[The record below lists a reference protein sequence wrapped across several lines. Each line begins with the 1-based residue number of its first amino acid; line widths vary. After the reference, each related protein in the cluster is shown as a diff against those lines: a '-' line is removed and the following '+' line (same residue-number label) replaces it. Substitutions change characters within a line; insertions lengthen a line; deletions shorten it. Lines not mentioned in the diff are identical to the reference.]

1 MSPFLLSFFA
11 ASGVLSLIFFTFGQA
26 KLFLS
31 LYTESKP
38 RLMWAV
44 MTNRGQGMSLHKL
57 YGRQL
62 SALSL
67 CLTLA
72 CAPLF
77 SVQADEPE
85 LVPTDGSATL
95 GETSQALV
103 QTEGQTPAVAMMAG
117 IQPLPEGAA
126 AKSRADIQSLLPANY
141 TPVYMNQLAA
151 LYAARTMKPMWE
163 NREAVQAFQQQLAEV
178 AIAGFQPQFTQWI
191 ELLTDPAVSGMARD
205 VVLSDA
211 MMGYLQFISSIPV
224 QGNRWLYSDKPYT
237 LSTPPLS
244 VINQWQLALD
254 NGVLPQFVAGLA
266 PQHPQ
271 YAAMHQALLTQLT
284 DSRPWPQLTSSVKLS
299 PGQWSKDVPALREIL
314 QRTGMMDSGPDI
326 ALPGDNS
333 VVSPS
338 AEPVTKVRTTST
350 KPAVYDRQLVDAV
363 KRFQTW
369 QGLGADGVIGQSTRD
384 WLNVSPAQRAG
395 VLALNIQ
402 RLRLLPGK
410 LSTGIMVNIP
420 AYSLVYYLDG
430 NQVLASRVIVG
441 RPDRKTPMM
450 SSALNNVVVN
460 PPWNV
465 PPTLARKDILPKV
478 QNDPGYLE
486 SHGYTMMRGWNS
498 NEAINPYNVDWS
510 TITASNLPFRFQQA
524 PGARNSLGRYKF
536 NMPSS
541 DAIYLHDTPN
551 HNLFQKDTRALSS
564 GCVRVNK
571 ASELANMLLQD
582 AGWNDSRISDALKEG
597 NTRYVNIRQ
606 NIPVNL
612 YYLTAF
618 VGADGRA
625 QYRTDIY
632 NYDLPARSGA
642 QILPKAEQ
650 LIR

>member
-1 MSPFLLSFFA
+1 MLL
-11 ASGVLSLIFFTFGQA
+11 
-26 KLFLS
+26 K
-31 LYTESKP
+31 K
-38 RLMWAV
+38 R
-44 MTNRGQGMSLHKL
+44 

-67 CLTLA
+67 SLA
-72 CAPLF
+72 FAFAPLF
-77 SVQADEPE
+77 NVQAEEPE
-85 LVPTDGSATL
+85 VVPTDSSATI
-95 GETSQALV
+95 GELSSELSQSASHSA
-103 QTEGQTPAVAMMAG
+103 AVAKMVG
-117 IQPLPEGAA
+117 EQVLAA
-126 AKSRADIQSLLPANY
+126 DVVAKSRADIQAVLPSGY
-141 TPVYMNQLAA
+141 QPVFMNPLVS
-151 LYAARTMKPMWE
+151 LYAARDMKPMWE

-178 AIAGFQPQFTQWI
+178 AIAGFQPQFTTWV
-191 ELLTDPAVSGMARD
+191 ELLTDPVVSGLARD

-211 MMGYLQFISSIPV
+211 MLGYLHFISGIPT
-224 QGNRWLYSDKPYT
+224 QGNRWLYGTKPYT
-237 LSTPPLS
+237 MSTPALS
-244 VINQWQLALD
+244 VINQWQMALE
-254 NGVLPQFVAGLA
+254 NGSLPQFIAGLA

-271 YAAMHQALLTQLT
+271 YAAMHQALLAQVA
-284 DSRPWPQLTSSVKLS
+284 DSRPWPQLTSKASLR
-299 PGQWSKDVPALREIL
+299 PGEWTNDAGALREIL
-314 QRTGMMDSGPDI
+314 QRTGMLNDSAKA
-326 ALPGDNS
+326 ALSDEGA
-333 VVSPS
+333 VSPS
-338 AEPVTKVRTTST
+338 AEKKAKNSGRG
-350 KPAVYDRQLVDAV
+350 VYDRQLVEGV
-363 KRFQTW
+363 KRFQAW
-369 QGLGADGVIGQSTRD
+369 QGLGADGVIGQATRD

-402 RLRLLPGK
+402 RLRLLPGN

-420 AYSLVYYLDG
+420 AFSLVYYQDG
-430 NQVLASRVIVG
+430 SEVLASRVIVG

-478 QNDPGYLE
+478 RNNPGYLE
-486 SHGYTMMRGWNS
+486 QHGYTVMRGWNS
-498 NEAINPYNVDWS
+498 KETIDPWQVDWE

-551 HNLFQKDTRALSS
+551 HNLFQRDGRALSS

-582 AGWNDSRISDALKEG
+582 AGWNDARISDALKQG

-618 VGADGRA
+618 VGADGRT

-632 NYDLPARSGA
+632 NYDLTARSSA

>member
-1 MSPFLLSFFA
+1 MLL
-11 ASGVLSLIFFTFGQA
+11 
-26 KLFLS
+26 K
-31 LYTESKP
+31 K
-38 RLMWAV
+38 R
-44 MTNRGQGMSLHKL
+44 

-67 CLTLA
+67 SLA
-72 CAPLF
+72 FAFAPLF
-77 SVQADEPE
+77 NAQAEEPE
-85 LVPTDGSATL
+85 IVPTDSSATM
-95 GETSQALV
+95 GELSSALT
-103 QTEGQTPAVAMMAG
+103 QSDGQSATVAKMAG
-117 IQPLPEGAA
+117 EQPLAAGAA
-126 AKSRADIQSLLPANY
+126 EKSRAAITAQLPAGY
-141 TPVYMNQLAA
+141 QPVFMNPLVS
-151 LYAARTMKPMWE
+151 LYAARDMKPMWE
-163 NREAVQAFQQQLAEV
+163 NRGAVQAFQQQLAEV
-178 AIAGFQPQFTQWI
+178 AIAGFQPQFTTWVS
-191 ELLTDPAVSGMARD
+191 LLTDPAVSGMARD
-205 VVLSDA
+205 IVLSDA
-211 MMGYLQFISSIPV
+211 MMGYLHFISGIPV
-224 QGNRWLYSDKPYT
+224 QGNRWLYGTKPYT
-237 LSTPPLS
+237 MATPPLS

-254 NGVLPQFVAGLA
+254 NGSLVPFIGGLA
-266 PQHPQ
+266 PKHPQ
-271 YAAMHQALLTQLT
+271 YEAMHRALLALVA
-284 DSRPWPQLTSSVKLS
+284 DSRPWPQLTSNASLR
-299 PGQWSKDVPALREIL
+299 PGEWSNDIGALREIL
-314 QRTGMMDSGPDI
+314 QRNGMLDDSAKI
-326 ALPGDNS
+326 ALPGD

-338 AEPVTKVRTTST
+338 AGKKSKTATRG
-350 KPAVYDRQLVDAV
+350 VYDRQLVEGV
-363 KRFQTW
+363 KRFQAW

-384 WLNVSPAQRAG
+384 WLNVSAAQRAG

-420 AYSLVYYLDG
+420 AFSLVYYQDG
-430 NQVLASRVIVG
+430 SQVLASRVIVG

-478 QNDPGYLE
+478 RNDPGYLE
-486 SHGYTMMRGWNS
+486 QHGYTVMRGWNS
-498 NEAINPYNVDWS
+498 KEAIDPYRVDWS
-510 TITASNLPFRFQQA
+510 TITENNLPFRFQQA

-551 HNLFQKDTRALSS
+551 HNLFQKDVRALSS

-582 AGWNDSRISDALKEG
+582 AGWNDTRISDALKQG
-597 NTRYVNIRQ
+597 DTRYVNIRQ

-618 VGADGRA
+618 VDADGRM

-632 NYDLPARSGA
+632 NYDLTARSGA
-642 QILPKAEQ
+642 QILAKAEQ

>member
-1 MSPFLLSFFA
+1 MLL
-11 ASGVLSLIFFTFGQA
+11 
-26 KLFLS
+26 K
-31 LYTESKP
+31 K
-38 RLMWAV
+38 R
-44 MTNRGQGMSLHKL
+44 

-67 CLTLA
+67 SLA
-72 CAPLF
+72 FAFAPLF
-77 SVQADEPE
+77 NAQAEEPE
-85 LVPTDGSATL
+85 IVPTDSSATM
-95 GETSQALV
+95 GELSSALI
-103 QTEGQTPAVAMMAG
+103 QSDGQSATVAKMAG
-117 IQPLPEGAA
+117 EQPLPAGAA
-126 AKSRADIQSLLPANY
+126 EKSRAAIVAQLPADY
-141 TPVYMNQLAA
+141 QPVFMNPLVS
-151 LYAARTMKPMWE
+151 LYAARDMKPMWE

-178 AIAGFQPQFTQWI
+178 AIAGFQPQFTAWVS
-191 ELLTDPAVSGMARD
+191 LLTDPAVNGMARD
-205 VVLSDA
+205 IVLSDA
-211 MMGYLQFISSIPV
+211 MMGYLHFISGIPV
-224 QGNRWLYSDKPYT
+224 QGNRWLYGTKPYT
-237 LSTPPLS
+237 MATPPLS

-254 NGVLPQFVAGLA
+254 NGSLLPFIAGLA
-266 PQHPQ
+266 PKHPQ
-271 YAAMHQALLTQLT
+271 YEAMHRALLALVA
-284 DSRPWPQLTSSVKLS
+284 DSRPWPQLTSNVALR
-299 PGQWSKDVPALREIL
+299 PGEWSNDIGALREIL
-314 QRTGMMDSGPDI
+314 QRNGMLDDSAKI
-326 ALPGDNS
+326 ALPGD

-338 AEPVTKVRTTST
+338 AGKKSKTAARG
-350 KPAVYDRQLVDAV
+350 VYDRQLVEGV
-363 KRFQTW
+363 KRFQAW
-369 QGLGADGVIGQSTRD
+369 QGLGDDGVIGQSTRD
-384 WLNVSPAQRAG
+384 WLNVSAAQRAG

-420 AYSLVYYLDG
+420 AFSLVYYQDG
-430 NQVLASRVIVG
+430 SQVLASRVIVG

-478 QNDPGYLE
+478 RNDPGYLE
-486 SHGYTMMRGWNS
+486 QHGYTVMRGWNS
-498 NEAINPYNVDWS
+498 KEAIDPYRVDWS
-510 TITASNLPFRFQQA
+510 TITENNLPFRFQQA

-551 HNLFQKDTRALSS
+551 HNLFQKDVRALSS

-582 AGWNDSRISDALKEG
+582 AGWNDTRISDALKQG
-597 NTRYVNIRQ
+597 DTRYVNIRQ

-618 VGADGRA
+618 VDADGRM

-632 NYDLPARSGA
+632 NYDLTARSGA
-642 QILPKAEQ
+642 QILAKAEQ

>member
-1 MSPFLLSFFA
+1 
-11 ASGVLSLIFFTFGQA
+11 
-26 KLFLS
+26 
-31 LYTESKP
+31 
-38 RLMWAV
+38 
-44 MTNRGQGMSLHKL
+44 MSLDNV
-57 YGRQL
+57 YGRRL

-67 CLTLA
+67 SLMLTF
-72 CAPLF
+72 APLF

-85 LVPTDGSATL
+85 LVPIDGSATL
-95 GETSQALV
+95 GDASQVLTQV
-103 QTEGQTPAVAMMAG
+103 DGLSPAVSMMAG
-117 IQPLPEGAA
+117 VQPLPEGAA
-126 AKSRADIQSLLPANY
+126 AKSRADIQSLLPGNAS
-141 TPVYMNQLAA
+141 PVYLNQLSA
-151 LYAARTMKPMWE
+151 LYAAREMKPMWE
-163 NREAVQAFQQQLAEV
+163 NRDAVQAFQQQLAEV
-178 AIAGFQPQFTQWI
+178 AIAGFQPQFTRWV
-191 ELLTDPAVSGMARD
+191 ELLTDPAVSGLARD

-211 MMGYLQFISSIPV
+211 MMGYLQFVSSIPV

-237 LSTPPLS
+237 LATPPLS

-254 NGVLPQFVAGLA
+254 KGAAAQFIAGLV

-271 YAAMHQALLTQLT
+271 YAAMHQALLAQLT
-284 DSRPWPQLTSSVKLS
+284 DSRPWPQLTSTVKLS

-314 QRTGMMDSGPDI
+314 QRTGMMDGGPDI
-326 ALPGDNS
+326 ALPGDS
-333 VVSPS
+333 PVVSPS
-338 AEPVTKVRTTST
+338 AVNVKKKNSST
-350 KPAVYDRQLVDAV
+350 APAVYDRQLVEAV

-486 SHGYTMMRGWNS
+486 QHGYTVIRGWNS
-498 NEAINPYNVDWS
+498 KETINPYHVDWS

-551 HNLFQKDTRALSS
+551 HNLFQKETRALSS

-582 AGWNDSRISDALKEG
+582 AGWNDSRISDALKQG
-597 NTRYVNIRQ
+597 DTRYVNIRQ

-618 VGADGRA
+618 VGADGRP

-632 NYDLPARSGA
+632 NYDLTARSGA

>member
-1 MSPFLLSFFA
+1 MLL
-11 ASGVLSLIFFTFGQA
+11 
-26 KLFLS
+26 K
-31 LYTESKP
+31 K
-38 RLMWAV
+38 
-44 MTNRGQGMSLHKL
+44 NRGH
-57 YGRQL
+57 QL

-67 CLTLA
+67 CLA
-72 CAPLF
+72 VMFAPLL
-77 SVQADEPE
+77 SAQADEPE
-85 LVPTDGSATL
+85 IVPTDSSATM
-95 GETSQALV
+95 GAQPTSLSQPLD
-103 QTEGQTPAVAMMAG
+103 QSPATAIMAG
-117 IQPLPEGAA
+117 IKPLPEGI
-126 AKSRADIQSLLPANY
+126 DTGSLRQQLMTGLPSGY
-141 TPVYMNQLAA
+141 TPAYINQLTL
-151 LYAARTMKPMWE
+151 LYAARDMKPMWE
-163 NREAVQAFQQQLAEV
+163 NREAVRAFQQQLAEV
-178 AIAGFQPQFTQWI
+178 AIAGFQPQFTTWV
-191 ELLTDPAVSGMARD
+191 ELLTDPAVTGQARD

-211 MMGYLQFISSIPV
+211 MMGYLHFISGIPT
-224 QGNRWLYSDKPYT
+224 QGTRWLYSSTPYKMA
-237 LSTPPLS
+237 TPPLS

-254 NGVLPQFVAGLA
+254 NGSLPAFIAGLA
-266 PQHPQ
+266 PRHPQ
-271 YAAMHQALLTQLT
+271 YEAMHQSLLALVA
-284 DSRPWPQLTSSVKLS
+284 DSRPWPQMTGSGSLR
-299 PGQWSKDVPALREIL
+299 PGEWSNDIGALREIL
-314 QRTGMMDSGPDI
+314 QRTGMLENSANI
-326 ALPGDNS
+326 VLPGD

-338 AEPVTKVRTTST
+338 AKKKS
-350 KPAVYDRQLVDAV
+350 KPAARGVYDRQLVEGV
-363 KRFQTW
+363 KRFQAM

-384 WLNVSPAQRAG
+384 WLNVSSAQRAG

-420 AYSLVYYLDG
+420 AFSLVYYQDG
-430 NQVLASRVIVG
+430 SQVLASRVIVG

-478 QNDPGYLE
+478 RNNPGYLE
-486 SHGYTMMRGWNS
+486 QHGYTVMRGWNS
-498 NEAINPYNVDWS
+498 KETIDPYRVDWS
-510 TITASNLPFRFQQA
+510 TITENNLPFRFQQA

-551 HNLFQKDTRALSS
+551 HNLFQKDVRALSS

-582 AGWNDSRISDALKEG
+582 AGWNDTRISDALKQG
-597 NTRYVNIRQ
+597 DTRYVNIRQ

-618 VGADGRA
+618 VDADGRT

-632 NYDLPARSGA
+632 NYDITARSSA
-642 QILPKAEQ
+642 QILTKAEQ